1 MTRKLLFQTTGLLV
15 AVFFFYLAFTPRP
28 GSWALAFAGISLLL
42 CFSAGWSTRVR
53 SAGLAGLFF
62 GFTFY
67 FIELFWITNSISGFT
82 SLPRPL
88 VIVIMALLALYMALF
103 TALFTALWGWLRK
116 RHPAPGIIR
125 EFIITLTLAGAWVVL
140 EEFRS
145 RFLGGFPWH
154 PLGLTQINNPLL
166 TPLLPYGGVRLL
178 SGLVVFGGVC
188 FAYGVRDL
196 ARGGFG
202 RSAFYALLLAGALF
216 GPSQVLSG
224 PAVSVIQLPG
234 EESIPSRVLVVQPN
248 IPQAEKWRPE
258 NREKIVAKMFSMTRQ
273 GLAEKPDLVVWPEA
287 ALPLLLE
294 RKPEL
299 GRRIQALVDANGCA
313 LMLGG
318 PRYLRERE
326 GAEKSPPKLYNAVF
340 FFAPRRPVA
349 VYNKVK
355 LVPYGEFTPLA
366 EFLPFIGKLVPGLNY
381 SAGSRVV
388 KFAWKKLEIA
398 PSVCFEG
405 VFPAFTARFFK
416 NGANLLVN
424 LTNDAWFGDS
434 PGPRQHLL
442 NIRLRALEN
451 QTWIVRCA
459 NTGISAAINPA
470 GEIVKFLPLN
480 QEGLLLAEVEPA
492 PGPTFFARHPL
503 LSPAIAGILFI
514 VGLGLPAGR
523 RQPEALPG

>member
-1 MTRKLLFQTTGLLV
+1 VTRRLAFQTTGLLI
-15 AVFFFYLAFTPRP
+15 AVFFFYLTFNPRP
-28 GSWALAFAGISLLL
+28 GSWALAFAAIPLLL
-42 CFSAGWSTRVR
+42 LFSTGWSTRLKN
-53 SAGLAGLFF
+53 AGLAGLFF

-103 TALFTALWGWLRK
+103 PALFTLFWGWLRQ
-116 RHPAPGIIR
+116 RHANPGPGR
-125 EFIITLTLAGAWVVL
+125 ELVIALALAGAWVIL

-154 PLGLTQINNPLL
+154 PLGLTQVDNRFL

-178 SGLVVFGGVC
+178 SGIVVFGGIC
-188 FAYGVRDL
+188 LGFAVRGL
-196 ARGGFG
+196 SRGDFG
-202 RSAFYALLLAGALF
+202 RSVFYILLLAGVLF
-216 GPSQVLSG
+216 GAGRMLSR
-224 PAVSVIQLPG
+224 PKAAIIQQPQEENVSA
-234 EESIPSRVLVVQPN
+234 RVLVIQPN

-258 NREKIVAKMFSMTRQ
+258 NRQRIITEMFALTRQ
-273 GLAEKPDLVVWPEA
+273 GLLADKPDLVLWPEA

-294 RKPEL
+294 RKPQL
-299 GRRIQALVDANGCA
+299 ISRLQALVDRHDCA

-318 PRYLRERE
+318 PRYL
-326 GAEKSPPKLYNAVF
+326 GKHKKNSPAKLYNAVF
-340 FFAPRRPVA
+340 FFAPQRPPA
-349 VYNKVK
+349 VYNKIK

-366 EFLPFIGKLVPGLNY
+366 GFLPFIGKLVPGLNY
-381 SAGSRVV
+381 SAGKRILN
-388 KFAWKKLEIA
+388 FNWKELKIA

-405 VFPAFTARFFK
+405 VFPAFTARFFG

-451 QTWIVRCA
+451 RTWIVRCA
-459 NTGISAAINPA
+459 NTGISAIINPA

-480 QEGLLLAEVEPA
+480 QKGLLQAEVQPAAGPTFYARQPLLAPAAAALLLLFGLLLPPGKR
-492 PGPTFFARHPL
+492 PGPA
-503 LSPAIAGILFI
+503 A
-514 VGLGLPAGR
+514 
-523 RQPEALPG
+523 

>member
-1 MTRKLLFQTTGLLV
+1 MTRKLALQAAGLAV
-15 AVFFFYLAFTPRP
+15 AVFFFYLAFDPRP
-28 GSWALAFAGISLLL
+28 GSWALAFGAISLLL
-42 CFSAGWSTRVR
+42 LFSAGWPTGILK
-53 SAGLAGLFF
+53 AGLAGLGF

-103 TALFTALWGWLRK
+103 PALFTAFWAGLRQRCPK
-116 RHPAPGIIR
+116 PGPVR
-125 EFIITLTLAGAWVVL
+125 EFLTALALAGVWVAL

-154 PLGLTQINNPLL
+154 PLGLTQINNHYL

-188 FAYGVRDL
+188 LGYGAAAL

-202 RSAFYALLLAGALF
+202 RSSFYALLLAAVFF
-216 GPSQVLSG
+216 GPGQVISS
-224 PAVSVIQLPG
+224 PAVSVIQLPE
-234 EESIPSRVLVVQPN
+234 EESIPTRILVVQPN

-258 NREKIVAKMFSMTRQ
+258 NREKIIAGMFSLTRN
-273 GLAEKPDLVVWPEA
+273 GLTEKPDLVVWPEA

-294 RKPEL
+294 RKTTL
-299 GRRIQALVDANGCA
+299 RKRIQALVDEHDCA

-318 PRYLRERE
+318 PRYIQEPGE
-326 GAEKSPPKLYNAVF
+326 ASPKLYNAVF
-340 FFAPRRPVA
+340 FFAPHQPVA
-349 VYNKVK
+349 VYNKIK

-366 EFLPFIGKLVPGLNY
+366 DFFPFIGKLVPGLNY
-381 SAGSRVV
+381 SAGTRLCT
-388 KFAWKKLEIA
+388 FAWKKLEIA

-405 VFPAFTARFFK
+405 VFPAFTAGFFK
-416 NGANLLVN
+416 TGANLLVN

-451 QTWIVRCA
+451 RTWIVRCA
-459 NTGISAAINPA
+459 NTGISAVINPH

-480 QEGLLLAEVEPA
+480 QEGLILAEVQPA
-492 PGPTFFARHPL
+492 AGPTFYARHPEL
-503 LSPAIAGILFI
+503 PPAGAGILLL
-514 VGLGLPAGR
+514 VGFGLMIRRRPPA
-523 RQPEALPG
+523 AA